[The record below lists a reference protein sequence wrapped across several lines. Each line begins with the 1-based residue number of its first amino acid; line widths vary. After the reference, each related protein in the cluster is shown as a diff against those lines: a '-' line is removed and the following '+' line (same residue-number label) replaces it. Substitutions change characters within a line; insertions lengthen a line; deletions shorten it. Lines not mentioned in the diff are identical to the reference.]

1 MVAGQGPRKSE
12 AISSKR
18 HVTMKFFLTPFSMFS
33 TPIRA
38 LPPNIAQ
45 ALRKLL
51 PKDLPPSLTG
61 RPGNLYEVLSRTPD
75 GGVGK
80 EVYQMRWSNKQI
92 EDSYWKVTRTKFKC
106 EGKHGKAWGMLYWKG
121 QGSILFIYARL
132 CSSRCIQENLSVCK
146 RRRSEAV

>member
-1 MVAGQGPRKSE
+1 
-12 AISSKR
+12 
-18 HVTMKFFLTPFSMFS
+18 MFS

-51 PKDLPPSLTG
+51 PRELPPSLTG

-92 EDSYWKVTRTKFKC
+92 EDSYWKVTKTKFKC

-121 QGSILFIYARL
+121 KPVSLEEEEIRGGLKYTWAEGR
-132 CSSRCIQENLSVCK
+132 SVPLK
-146 RRRSEAV
+146 SPTT